1 MVQMGKAVGGVCMW
15 SWRRE
20 ETRQKQESKVGET
33 RRRTRKESDA
43 YCAFVAVR
51 EGRKDDGR
59 LSFEA

>member
-1 MVQMGKAVGGVCMW
+1 MW